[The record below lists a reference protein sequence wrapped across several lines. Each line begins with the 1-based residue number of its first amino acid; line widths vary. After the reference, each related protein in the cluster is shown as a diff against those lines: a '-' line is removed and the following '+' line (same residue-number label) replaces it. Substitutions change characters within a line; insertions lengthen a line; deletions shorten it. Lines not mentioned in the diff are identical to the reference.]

1 MVRSAGLFHSG
12 ILVMRVGFAD
22 QLFVNIDAYLHKPT
36 PTDPQLG
43 SMIGE

>member
-1 MVRSAGLFHSG
+1 MAGLFHSG

-43 SMIGE
+43 PMIGE

>member
-1 MVRSAGLFHSG
+1 MDPGLFHSG